1 MNLTELRNKVK
12 AITDYSPE
20 LAVYNEQ
27 LDMFLNDAY
36 YALWTKK
43 RWTFAE
49 RRTFMDIYPDVGPK
63 DPTSDT
69 TATLTAFNNSR
80 YIQFDIPIHQLAQT
94 TLFEGQILT
103 IDAIDYGI
111 QKVVSTTDVQLDRP
125 FRDLNSATFIPYT
138 TTNWV
143 LKHRFYDLPQD
154 AIELLFIGH
163 RDTPVTGQQPPYGA
177 VRGLLARRDE
187 DVNLK
192 EDWTSFYS
200 ECYIPTPVNNIPPG
214 EKIAVVAVEAEL
226 GEGDFPDQTYME
238 FCWCWEEADRRLGP
252 LSEPFIAY
260 NDTATICTFQ
270 VAFATFDDQLAVA
283 PTYDPFKDQNVNPFE
298 GLRKRI
304 FYNQNFNRATGQ
316 RLSGLPV
323 WREVTYGSTSP
334 PVATPNVGTS
344 TDPVRVL
351 DTAGSYVIAFAN
363 QCIPGNKR
371 YLDYDGVSFR
381 VRPYPRPIGYD
392 KKYEYVAGSAGL
404 FNTNNAPERLFRQ
417 WECRYYR
424 KPYPL
429 ALPTDAPE
437 FPMEFHQLIVY
448 KALEDI
454 YAKHD
459 NMTQADNYRR
469 RYEDE
474 LKRLET
480 RYVDSVDVDVVRQQ
494 FGTRGRIWTP
504 FDPNSLRRIS

>member
-1 MNLTELRNKVK
+1 M
-12 AITDYSPE
+12 
-20 LAVYNEQ
+20 
-27 LDMFLNDAY
+27 
-36 YALWTKK
+36 
-43 RWTFAE
+43 
-49 RRTFMDIYPDVGPK
+49 
-63 DPTSDT
+63 
-69 TATLTAFNNSR
+69 
-80 YIQFDIPIHQLAQT
+80 
-94 TLFEGQILT
+94 
-103 IDAIDYGI
+103 
-111 QKVVSTTDVQLDRP
+111 
-125 FRDLNSATFIPYT
+125 
-138 TTNWV
+138 
-143 LKHRFYDLPQD
+143 
-154 AIELLFIGH
+154 
-163 RDTPVTGQQPPYGA
+163 
-177 VRGLLARRDE
+177 
-187 DVNLK
+187 K

-214 EKIAVVAVEAEL
+214 EKLAVEPAPL
-226 GEGDFPDQTYME
+226 LGDFPDQTYME

-252 LSEPFIAY
+252 LSESVIIY
-260 NDTATICTFQ
+260 NNTAASCGWNISFQ
-270 VAFATFDDQLAVA
+270 TFDGQAAVA
-283 PTYDPFKDQNVNPFE
+283 PTFEPYKDQNVNPYE

-304 FYNQNFNRATGQ
+304 WYNQNFNRSTGQ

-323 WREVTYGSTSP
+323 WREVTYGGSAPTISTQ
-334 PVATPNVGTS
+334 NVGTS

-351 DTAGSYVIAFAN
+351 DQAGAYLLAYSD

-392 KKYEYVAGSAGL
+392 RKYEYVAGTAGL
-404 FNTNNAPERLFRQ
+404 LNSNNAPERLFRQ

-480 RYVDSVDVDVVRQQ
+480 RYVDSVDIDVVRQQ